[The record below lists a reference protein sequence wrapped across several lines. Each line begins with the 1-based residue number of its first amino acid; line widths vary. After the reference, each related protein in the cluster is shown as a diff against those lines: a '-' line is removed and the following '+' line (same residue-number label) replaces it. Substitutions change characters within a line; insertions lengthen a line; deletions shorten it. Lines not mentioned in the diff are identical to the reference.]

1 MIEQNTGLEMA
12 LPDIDESDVQAVAE
26 VVRSGRLSLGPRLVE
41 FEARFAE
48 YCGVGHAVAMSS
60 GTAALHVAVRAL
72 GIGPGDE
79 VIVPSFTFAAS
90 VNAILYENATP
101 VFVDIEPDT
110 YNLSPAHVASRIGPR
125 TRAILAVDVF
135 GHPVDQTAIGRL
147 AAAHRIPVIDD
158 ACEGLGA
165 TFDGRRLGTFG
176 AAATFGFYPNKQLTT
191 GEGGMLVTDD
201 AQLAETARSLRNQG
215 RSAMGA
221 WLEHERMGYNYR
233 LNEMSAAL
241 GLSQLRRIEAIL
253 AARSRVA
260 ELYTERLS
268 RVDGLRV
275 PIVRDGV
282 GISWFVFVVTVNDE
296 FDRDR
301 LMGELAR
308 RGVPTRAYFSPVHL
322 QRYVRERFG
331 YRGGELPIT
340 EAVAL
345 KTLALPFHGR
355 MTGADVDLVV
365 RALEQSRDAA
375 STRG

>member
-1 MIEQNTGLEMA
+1 
-12 LPDIDESDVQAVAE
+12 
-26 VVRSGRLSLGPRLVE
+26 
-41 FEARFAE
+41 
-48 YCGVGHAVAMSS
+48 
-60 GTAALHVAVRAL
+60 
-72 GIGPGDE
+72 
-79 VIVPSFTFAAS
+79 
-90 VNAILYENATP
+90 
-101 VFVDIEPDT
+101 
-110 YNLSPAHVASRIGPR
+110 
-125 TRAILAVDVF
+125 
-135 GHPVDQTAIGRL
+135 
-147 AAAHRIPVIDD
+147 
-158 ACEGLGA
+158 
-165 TFDGRRLGTFG
+165 
-176 AAATFGFYPNKQLTT
+176 
-191 GEGGMLVTDD
+191 MLVTDD